1 MKPNEVYAVFQ
12 SFKALI
18 NDPAMKDIDKGEIG
32 REFKNS
38 LPPLAYTPHAKS
50 TIAAV
55 VAAIDAEIEN
65 GRAERRETKE
75 KAAVQGTT
83 RTGKEAQENVPESGE
98 EQGGGVR
105 RKKVATRKP

>member
-1 MKPNEVYAVFQ
+1 MKPNEVYAIFQ

-83 RTGKEAQENVPESGE
+83 RTGQEAQENVPESGGK
-98 EQGGGVR
+98 QRGKLS
-105 RKKVATRKP
+105 RKTVADK